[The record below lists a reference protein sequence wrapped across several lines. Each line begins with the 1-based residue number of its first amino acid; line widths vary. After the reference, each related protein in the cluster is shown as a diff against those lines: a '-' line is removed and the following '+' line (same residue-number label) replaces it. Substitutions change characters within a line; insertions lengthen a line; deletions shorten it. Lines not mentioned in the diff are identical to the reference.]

1 MFQSIMIKTS
11 FSQKREKKKQKK
23 KKIQPKN
30 KKSYT
35 LTPTAR
41 NVRNWE
47 VRGRLTICKQNMRGH
62 DNVNLCE
69 QQ

>member
-1 MFQSIMIKTS
+1 MIKTS
-11 FSQKREKKKQKK
+11 FSQKREKKNRRRRKYSQ
-23 KKIQPKN
+23 KN

-35 LTPTAR
+35 PTPTAR

-47 VRGRLTICKQNMRGH
+47 VRGRLTVCRQNMRGH

-69 QQ
+69 Q